1 MNELMNVL
9 DSYRSSFS
17 GRRKTFAHKEVK
29 IGGREYDLNF
39 WFNDPHF
46 GRQILLSTLYDK
58 ETHKT
63 TKMLEIDFRPEYNLI
78 RYMEQYYS
86 KDSLPDSSTSYIL
99 NSYDLIKEVMS
110 WDSKEFNEF
119 IDNLKLFLIEIV

>member
-17 GRRKTFAHKEVK
+17 GRRKTFGHKEVK

-58 ETHKT
+58 ETHKI
-63 TKMLEIDFRPEYNLI
+63 TKMLEIDFTPEYNLI
-78 RYMEQYYS
+78 RYMEHYYS

-99 NSYDLIKEVMS
+99 NSYDLIKVHMS

-119 IDNLKLFLIEIV
+119 IDNLKLFLVEIV